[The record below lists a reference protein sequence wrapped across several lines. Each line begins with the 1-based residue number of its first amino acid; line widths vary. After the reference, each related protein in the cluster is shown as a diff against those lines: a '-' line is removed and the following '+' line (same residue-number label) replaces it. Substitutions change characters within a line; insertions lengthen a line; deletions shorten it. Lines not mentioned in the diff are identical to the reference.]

1 MRTATLCF
9 ALTLTLLGASAY
21 ADSTDE
27 NKYIC
32 IDPSKFNPSTTWTNP
47 DGGGTKTCDQWIDV
61 GQGSGQVFDGI
72 TFNSTFS
79 AAAQTTAVQDG
90 LKMYARVE
98 SGLACCSDE
107 KSAAWKNYTYFC
119 KDPNA
124 WLPDKT
130 YTPPGKSAFTCTF
143 WLESDAH
150 DRIKAQDFT
159 KAWSCDGKSEEIQ
172 QDVQGTGAEH
182 MGCCGTDKKSACWI
196 PPPPPA
202 PSPPP
207 PGQFVDNAPDG
218 ACCVASWGSSN
229 ADCTNCYSRP
239 GFTCRDSHQPGSVDP
254 AGKDCISF
262 EYATEAA
269 CTAAGF
275 KWAPSLNMFCARNDT
290 QHLARSGALGPNG
303 KGAATL
309 AIVSALTALA
319 LALT

>member
-182 MGCCGTDKKSACWI
+182 MGCCGSTNKSACWKDPPSANTTSSANVTSPPPQPPFPEPPVSPPPTS
-196 PPPPPA
+196 PPPPPNRLIF
-202 PSPPP
+202 
-207 PGQFVDNAPDG
+207 GGDYE
-218 ACCVASWGSSN
+218 SS
-229 ADCTNCYSRP
+229 AARYS
-239 GFTCRDSHQPGSVDP
+239 V
-254 AGKDCISF
+254 
-262 EYATEAA
+262 
-269 CTAAGF
+269 
-275 KWAPSLNMFCARNDT
+275 
-290 QHLARSGALGPNG
+290 
-303 KGAATL
+303 
-309 AIVSALTALA
+309 VTALVVSIIN
-319 LALT
+319 LYMTTKSR